1 MKTKK
6 APVKPTA
13 VFGILKELK
22 ASAQQDRP
30 IVVSGARGLVP
41 VLVKELTRD
50 GVAAAVREQGPLD
63 DAAALVQVLAGE
75 IGADDEARLKEAAR
89 RRLPIVAVALGVP
102 GHIPYVLEEN
112 VVRVGSGTGF
122 PVDEIA
128 RRLAKVLGE
137 RGTPARRPAAG
148 APPARLRRP
157 DPTSSPARTRCSGRR
172 LPARR
177 RPAAAD
183 AEPGAASCSG
193 SPTRT
198 GSRST
203 RTACPEVLGVI
214 GSGPRLPRGRPKT
227 AGRVRFVG
235 WAVKGAIAYTGT
247 RALGEAAVRYFER
260 RAPVTRVAGARVKL

>member
-1 MKTKK
+1 VKTKK

-22 ASAQQDRP
+22 ASAQQNRP
-30 IVVSGARGLVP
+30 IIVSGARGLVS

-75 IGADDEARLKEAAR
+75 LAPGDEERLKEAAR
-89 RRLPIVAVALGVP
+89 RRVPIVAVALGVP

-122 PVDEIA
+122 PVEEIA
-128 RRLAKVLGE
+128 RRLAKALGE
-137 RGTPARRPAAG
+137 RGTPLAARLPV
-148 APPARLRRP
+148 LRRP
-157 DPTSSPARTRCSGRR
+157 VCDVLIDKLSRQNGLIGLAVFLPGDDLPLLTLNQVR
-172 LPARR
+172 LVLRI
-177 RPAAAD
+177 AD
-183 AEPGAASCSG
+183 AYGFEIDKE
-193 SPTRT
+193 RL
-198 GSRST
+198 
-203 RTACPEVLGVI
+203 PEVLGVI
-214 GSGPRLPRGRPKT
+214 GSGLGFRAVARKT
-227 AGRVRFVG
+227 VGLVPFLG
-235 WAVKGAIAYTGT
+235 WAVKGVIAYAGT